1 MLVTGCKAVV
11 APSLFFRNRQ
21 IRLVD
26 SPRHVHTYQVHS
38 VTDKLLIHYLEMPD
52 LTQIDPLQKR
62 RPKLNLTI

>member
-1 MLVTGCKAVV
+1 M
-11 APSLFFRNRQ
+11 
-21 IRLVD
+21 D

-62 RPKLNLTI
+62 RPKLNLTIEDEALSTNDNLKKM